1 MPLMSLNQQNQNAVA
16 ADRPQHKRPD
26 IDLEIDLEMFERRRY
41 VRRIPCPDAVER
53 NDEEAWTD
61 WDQLMMS

>member
-1 MPLMSLNQQNQNAVA
+1 MPYDQQSQNAIA
-16 ADRPQHKRPD
+16 ADGSQQVRSD

-41 VRRIPCPDAVER
+41 IRRIPCPDAVER

-61 WDQLMMS
+61 WDQLSS

>member
-1 MPLMSLNQQNQNAVA
+1 MRLMSHNQQSQNAA
-16 ADRPQHKRPD
+16 ATDGPPHVRSD

-41 VRRIPCPDAVER
+41 IRRIPCPDAVER

-61 WDQLMMS
+61 WDQLSA

>member
-1 MPLMSLNQQNQNAVA
+1 MSQIQQNQNTVA
-16 ADRPQHKRPD
+16 PDNQHHVRSD

-41 VRRIPCPDAVER
+41 IRRIPCPDAVER

-61 WDQLMMS
+61 WDQLSA